1 MFISANSI
9 FLFLLVILVM
19 VTTACTINSSNINL
33 LTTVG
38 ICREDFYHFVFPPTL
53 LLNAQIK
60 SCNDQSNWL
69 TLLTNRLSEKI
80 IGEFLPVSWW
90 ARDMIIFHVNVFD
103 IQTINKERN
112 CNQKETIEHRIAGP
126 VCHKVKQTHFNLEAF
141 RSAICFWCSQCYGG
155 GTSVFLMRTLGP
167 LINI

>member
-38 ICREDFYHFVFPPTL
+38 ICRGDFYHFVFPLTL

-60 SCNDQSNWL
+60 SCND
-69 TLLTNRLSEKI
+69 
-80 IGEFLPVSWW
+80 
-90 ARDMIIFHVNVFD
+90 
-103 IQTINKERN
+103 
-112 CNQKETIEHRIAGP
+112 
-126 VCHKVKQTHFNLEAF
+126 
-141 RSAICFWCSQCYGG
+141 
-155 GTSVFLMRTLGP
+155 
-167 LINI
+167 